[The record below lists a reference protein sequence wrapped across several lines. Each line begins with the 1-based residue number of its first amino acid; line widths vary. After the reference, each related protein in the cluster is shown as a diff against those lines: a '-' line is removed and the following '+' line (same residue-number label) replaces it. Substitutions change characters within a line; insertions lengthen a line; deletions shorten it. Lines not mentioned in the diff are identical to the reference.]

1 MPEPRGIEV
10 DAVFSASGPGFAALA
25 SFASFGGRFIVEP
38 SARGSVE
45 GAAVGKISPSPL
57 TPPGKSFEKMLIA
70 E

>member
-1 MPEPRGIEV
+1 MPEPRGV
-10 DAVFSASGPGFAALA
+10 DAVFCASGSGLKALT

-45 GAAVGKISPSPL
+45 GSAVGKVSPSPL

>member
-10 DAVFSASGPGFAALA
+10 DAVFCASGSGLTALA

-38 SARGSVE
+38 SARSVE
-45 GAAVGKISPSPL
+45 GAAVGKVSPSPL